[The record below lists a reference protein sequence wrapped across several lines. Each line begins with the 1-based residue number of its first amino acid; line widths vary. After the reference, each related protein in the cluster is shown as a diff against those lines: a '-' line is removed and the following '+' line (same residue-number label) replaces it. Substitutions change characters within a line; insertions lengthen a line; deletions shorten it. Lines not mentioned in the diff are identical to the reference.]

1 LREVEPARA
10 ESVKLTD
17 LEGFCAGEYPRL
29 VGALTLYC
37 GVRATAEEL
46 AQEAL
51 IRVCQHWER
60 VRRLENPGA
69 WAHRVAMNL
78 ANSHLRRL
86 AAERRARARLAT
98 LAESQ
103 RFTYEVVEPSVDGL
117 RTAIG
122 ALPRKQRRALILRY
136 YVGLSVAEVA
146 TEMSC
151 PEGTVKRLTHEA
163 TKALRRDVPRIARWE
178 ASNEV

>member
-1 LREVEPARA
+1 MSLRRN
-10 ESVKLTD
+10 D
-17 LEGFCAGEYPRL
+17 LEDFCAGEYPRL

-37 GVRATAEEL
+37 GTRATAEEL

-60 VRRLENPGA
+60 VRGLQNPGA

-78 ANSHLRRL
+78 ASSHLRRV
-86 AAERRARARLAT
+86 AAERRARGRLAT

-103 RFTYEVVEPSVDGL
+103 RSAYEVEEASVERVRS
-117 RTAIG
+117 AIT
-122 ALPRKQRRALILRY
+122 ALPRRQRRALILRY
-136 YVGLSVAEVA
+136 YIGLSVAEVA
-146 TEMSC
+146 AEMNC

-163 TKALRRDVPRIARWE
+163 TKALRRDVPRIALWE
-178 ASNEV
+178 ASNGV